1 MKSYN
6 EMKKGMDRSQ
16 DAKKKTYAIIK
27 IQKDILTI
35 RNQLDM
41 VEEFIEEFIND
52 KDKYLTEK

>member
-6 EMKKGMDRSQ
+6 EMNKGMARSQ
-16 DAKKKTYAIIK
+16 DAKRKTYAITR

-41 VEEFIEEFIND
+41 VEGFIEEFIND

>member
-6 EMKKGMDRSQ
+6 EMKKGMARSQ
-16 DAKKKTYAIIK
+16 DAKRKTYAITR

-41 VEEFIEEFIND
+41 VEGFIEEFIND

>member
-1 MKSYN
+1 MA
-6 EMKKGMDRSQ
+6 RSQ
-16 DAKKKTYAIIK
+16 DAKRKTYAITR

-41 VEEFIEEFIND
+41 VEGFIEEFIND

>member
-1 MKSYN
+1 MKSYT
-6 EMKKGMDRSQ
+6 EMKKGMARSQ
-16 DAKKKTYAIIK
+16 DVKRKTYAITR

-41 VEEFIEEFIND
+41 VEGFIEEFIND

>member
-1 MKSYN
+1 MKSYT
-6 EMKKGMDRSQ
+6 EMKKGMSRSQ
-16 DAKKKTYAIIK
+16 DAKRKTYAITR

-41 VEEFIEEFIND
+41 LERFIEEFIND

>member
-1 MKSYN
+1 MA
-6 EMKKGMDRSQ
+6 RSQ